1 MDKEKSIE
9 FKQLIKNEIE
19 FRERF
24 RKARAELEALID
36 PVTKHVRECNRFWN
50 RELPRAEE
58 IVVVMDNGT
67 TLKIKRPKDEVARC
81 ESYLPFGIDFSECE
95 VINVE

>member
-9 FKQLIKNEIE
+9 FKELIKNEIE

-50 RELPRAEE
+50 RELPKAEE

-67 TLKIKRPKDEVARC
+67 TLKIKRPKDEVASC

-95 VINVE
+95 VINIE